1 MKKQTFDDKIDEM
14 LSRGGFGFWVLCVVF
29 AGGFYVL
36 LWLTMAL
43 GIAAGY

>member
-1 MKKQTFDDKIDEM
+1 MKKLEDKLEEI
-14 LSRGGFGFWVLCVVF
+14 LQRGGFGFWVLCCIF
-29 AGGFYVL
+29 AVGFYAF